1 MLQRLLSLCI
11 VIPAFLLSAS
21 AYVTNSA
28 SNTVSIVDTTSNTVI
43 GTITV
48 DYGPTGIAISGNTA
62 YVANYYGG
70 SGYGSVSVINL
81 TNNTTSLITDPSFN
95 SPSIIAIGGN
105 YAYVTNYSGGTGN
118 GSVSVINLTS
128 NTVTAV
134 INDPSFNG
142 PVGIVIVGNY
152 AYVAEWGSLSDPGS
166 GNTVTVIDTRSN
178 AVIDNI
184 VVGPVGI
191 SPYNVAANNSYVYVA
206 DNSNING
213 SIPGFF
219 SVIDATTNTLVLTTE
234 DTRLQY
240 PGSVALGGNY
250 AYMSNNG
257 GTTLVV
263 IDTGSNTIVNALPI
277 STSGFG
283 YGVAVYGN
291 NVYVCNAETGGSVSV
306 LDTQTNS
313 YITVADPMVTFAQPT
328 WVAVPPTPPP
338 GFRGKQM
345 KNNFG
350 VVSNI
355 FNRLK
360 WNSPNNPGIMGY
372 VLMRN
377 GAPIATLAP
386 STTQYDDSKNI
397 VAGSYTYSI
406 YSYDSAGNIST
417 TQTLQ
422 VGH

>member
-1 MLQRLLSLCI
+1 MLQRLLSLFI
-11 VIPAFLLSAS
+11 TLPAFLLGVS
-21 AYVTNSA
+21 AYVSNFG
-28 SNTVSIVDTTSNTVI
+28 SNTVSIFDTTSNTVT

-48 DYGPTGIAISGNTA
+48 DYGPYGIAISGNTA
-62 YVANYYGG
+62 YVANSYGGG

-81 TNNTTSLITDPSFN
+81 TNNTVTTFTDPSFN
-95 SPSIIAIGGN
+95 VPSNIAIKGN
-105 YAYVTNYSGGTGN
+105 YAYLTNYSGGTGN
-118 GSVSVINLTS
+118 GSISVINLIS
-128 NTVTAV
+128 NSVTAV

-142 PVGIVIVGNY
+142 PEGIVIVGNY
-152 AYVAEWGSLSDPGS
+152 AYVAEWGTSGS

-178 AVIDNI
+178 TVIDNI
-184 VVGPVGI
+184 VVGPAYI
-191 SPYNVAANNSYVYVA
+191 SPANVVANNSYVYVA

-213 SIPGFF
+213 SVPGYF
-219 SVIDATTNTLVLTTE
+219 SVIDATNNTLVLTAE

-263 IDTGSNTIVNALPI
+263 IDTGSNTIVNTIPTNPI
-277 STSGFG
+277 GFG
-283 YGVAVYGN
+283 SGVAVYGN
-291 NVYVCNAETGGSVSV
+291 YVYVCNESSPVGAVSV
-306 LDTQTNS
+306 IDTQTAS
-313 YITVADPMVTFAQPT
+313 YITVADPMMTFNGPA
-328 WVAVPPTPPP
+328 WVAVPPAPPS

-350 VVSNI
+350 VVSNT

-360 WNSPNNPGIMGY
+360 WNATNDPGIMGY

-377 GAPIATLAP
+377 GATIATLAP
-386 STTQYDDSKNI
+386 SATQYDDSKNI

-406 YSYDSAGNIST
+406 YSYDSAGNMST